1 MPKIKATMSL
11 REHAARGIPQTH
23 FSEAIIVAAETINN
37 QRGGNAW
44 KNGLESYR
52 NLRKWATENYR
63 QLGEATPAT
72 AFGQLLRAGVQLAAN
87 GWYENT
93 VVSHTSYTMET
104 SSDKRQEFYAPLFGS
119 QFPTET
125 AAGEPYQETTIQG
138 LDIELINKKF
148 MGGESFTRELF
159 DDDQTGQITQRMTRL
174 GATQKQL
181 EELIAAGRLQGA
193 AALTFGNA
201 TVPGTLYKRN
211 NAQGTS
217 VGPFSTTFY
226 GTRGGVAFGNRPA
239 SFTNQQLSVST
250 LRSALEALGEAFDPQ
265 GVPLAILPD
274 TIVVSPFDTWN
285 VKTLLNSAFY
295 PGVPGLAGQTASNA
309 TAGSLTGGFAENV
322 LKGALNPHTNVYMT
336 RGAWNIGVA
345 GKGIIF
351 QRRDPVEVVQEVPN
365 SGKSFDEDA
374 IRFRSRSRFAEDWI
388 DASFWYQGNDG
399 TATISQ

>member
-1 MPKIKATMSL
+1 MKIKATMSL
-11 REHAARGIPQTH
+11 REHAQRGNPATH
-23 FSEAIIVAAETINN
+23 FSEAIIVAAEAINA

-63 QLGEATPAT
+63 KLGEATPGT
-72 AFGQLLRAGVQLAAN
+72 AFAQLMRAGVQMAAN

-93 VVSHTSYTMET
+93 IVSHTNYTMET
-104 SSDKRQEFYAPLFGS
+104 SSDKRQEFYAPLYGA
-119 QFPTET
+119 QFPTEV
-125 AAGEPYQETTIQG
+125 AAGEPYAETTLQG

-148 MGGESFTRELF
+148 MGGESFTREMF

-181 EELIAAGRLQGA
+181 EELIAAARLNGA
-193 AALTFGNA
+193 NVLTFGNA
-201 TVPGTLYKRN
+201 TVPATLYKRN
-211 NAQGTS
+211 NAQNTS
-217 VGPFSTTFY
+217 VGPYDTAFY
-226 GTRGGVAFGNRPA
+226 GTRNGVTFGNRPA
-239 SFTNQQLSVST
+239 AFAQLGVGPV
-250 LRSALEALGEAFDPQ
+250 RAALQALGEAFDPL
-265 GVPLAILPD
+265 GVPLAVLPD

-295 PGVPGLAGQTASNA
+295 PGVPGAIGSNA
-309 TAGSLTGGFAENV
+309 GNAGSGNLSGSFAENV
-322 LKGALNPHTNVYMT
+322 LKGALNPYTNVYLK
-336 RGAWNIGVA
+336 RGAWMIGMA

-388 DASFWYQGNDG
+388 DSSFWYQGNDG
-399 TATISQ
+399 TASISQ